1 MNRRRAVLT
10 ALAGATLGAIV
21 PARAQPKPLRVG
33 AVFSA
38 STAGDVF
45 YESLRQGFRDAGYVE
60 GSTLALVPYWGQ
72 ESPERLKVVVAEMLK
87 TEPHVIVTQGTAA
100 FTVHAARTTIPVA
113 FGFSGDPVEA
123 GFVQSLSRPGGNMT
137 GISFLALELVGK
149 RMEMLREVIP
159 GVKRVA
165 VVAAPQHPGDQAE
178 RRASEQAA
186 AALGMTIVYFEARN
200 SSELLAAMTAIEKS
214 GCDATLFFPVQS
226 VISERER
233 IAAWA
238 VRNRMPT
245 VSGWST
251 FTDGGN
257 LMSYGPNLRE
267 SMARLAFFVDR
278 IARGTKPAV
287 IPVELPT
294 RVEFVINQKAAK
306 ALGITIPRAVELRAD
321 RVIA

>member
-1 MNRRRAVLT
+1 MNRRRAVLS
-10 ALAGATLGAIV
+10 ALAGVALGSAL
-21 PARAQPKPLRVG
+21 PARAQAKPLRVG
-33 AVFSA
+33 AVFGS

-60 GSTLALVPYWGQ
+60 GGNLTLVPYWGE
-72 ESPERLKVVVAEMLK
+72 ESPDRLKQVVAEMLK
-87 TEPHVIVTQGTAA
+87 TDPQVIVTQGTAA
-100 FTVHAARTTIPVA
+100 FAVHATHTTIPVA

-165 VVAAPQHPGDQAE
+165 VVAAPQHPGDKAE

-186 AALGMTIVYFEARN
+186 AALGLTIVYFEARN
-200 SSELLAAMTAIEKS
+200 APELAAAMATIEKS
-214 GCDATLFFPVQS
+214 GCDATMFFPVQT

-233 IAAWA
+233 IAAWSA
-238 VRNRMPT
+238 RTRMPT

-257 LMSYGPNLRE
+257 LMSYGPNLRD

-278 IARGTKPAV
+278 IAKGTKPAV

>member
-10 ALAGATLGAIV
+10 ALAGAALGSAV

-33 AVFSA
+33 AVFAASA
-38 STAGDVF
+38 AGDVF
-45 YESLRQGFRDAGYVE
+45 FESLRQGFRDAGYVE
-60 GSTLALVPYWGQ
+60 GSSLTLVPYWGND
-72 ESPERLKVVVAEMLK
+72 SSERLKQVVAEMLR
-87 TEPHVIVTQGTAA
+87 TEPHVIVTQGISVYA
-100 FTVHAARTTIPVA
+100 VHAAKTPIPVA

-123 GFVQSLSRPGGNMT
+123 GFVQSLSHPGGNMT

-165 VVAAPQHPGDQAE
+165 VVAAPQHPGDKAE

-186 AALGMTIVYFEARN
+186 AALGLTIVYFEARN
-200 SSELLAAMTAIEKS
+200 ASELGAAMAAIEKS

-226 VISERER
+226 VTAERER

-245 VSGWST
+245 VSGWAS

-257 LMSYGPNLRE
+257 LMSYGPNLRD
-267 SMARLAFFVDR
+267 SMVRLAFFVDR
-278 IARGTKPAV
+278 IAKGTKPAV

-294 RVEFVINQKAAK
+294 RVEFVINQKAAR
-306 ALGITIPRAVELRAD
+306 ALGIAIPRAVELRAD
-321 RVIA
+321 RVIT